1 MFQQMGFGLAVAVLL
16 DATIIRTILVPAS
29 MALLGDRNWYLPSW
43 LNWLPDLRVEG
54 APIAAPAGVP
64 AHATAAD

>member
-1 MFQQMGFGLAVAVLL
+1 
-16 DATIIRTILVPAS
+16 

-54 APIAAPAGVP
+54 TPAPNPQTSPKASPA
-64 AHATAAD
+64 D